1 MRRELEILAQIDD
14 FLDGEI
20 TKDELLKKVG
30 DFQDLDTQIES
41 QRLLRGAIQK
51 EAFILNSQKALSKF
65 KLFKVV
71 KISSFAILSIGVIT
85 AALFLMFGNKH
96 PENKSKSSY
105 SKITNT
111 EKPKAIAESL
121 IPSQFFELNNLR
133 DTVIITEGGMI
144 FSIPQNSYNTL
155 NNEHFKI
162 EIKESITPVDIIK
175 GGLSTMAGATV
186 LETGGMFQIS
196 ARQDKEA
203 LSLSPNQFIEFL
215 VPTANKIPGM
225 KLYNGEVTKDGEINW
240 TNPKTLAN
248 TLTSANMNSLNFYP
262 AAYQS
267 CIKRNKSSLK
277 GKSWTDSLYYD
288 LSNITP
294 EDKMI
299 VGKDT
304 TYNHKI
310 QSCINPNLIKA
321 FWNNTFNN
329 TLLATLEF
337 QKRMPLIH
345 KTGSDKI
352 LNLYTSNFK
361 KNLYE
366 IDALAMKVAS
376 EKHKNAFKYLMQ
388 LKEGKVAKSLSGN
401 QLAQL
406 SKAIKTS
413 QQKNKNMNRNK
424 SVSYYRGRIT
434 ENSNSYWYNI
444 DVPFKERK
452 RRMANEE
459 ARYHKLVKNLK
470 IQDEESTSLKTN
482 KFVKARKKIQINVTN
497 SAEFEQTKC
506 FAYILRKDAY
516 TFEKLSIREGLLTI
530 EHKNLDNYELA
541 ILGIKE
547 DQKWLCIPGK
557 IENGSIELNLETTKS
572 FESKIT
578 AIASSDRFTE
588 NLLKKAIKKAALN
601 NGISNGEPSS
611 RLKLSK
617 AIYKVSFDTIL
628 NSNDL
633 NIYKKNRFKIQTA
646 NYDEAKRKAPYV
658 PTKISSEINYIKAF
672 LNTTEYTVTEQ
683 TKPLFNVKIFNA
695 AGDNILTTNCSS
707 NSRKTDKDTRQQN
720 IAFSWNLQDGFT
732 LPKGTYRATI
742 EYRNTNIATQQFEV
756 Y

>member
-1 MRRELEILAQIDD
+1 MRRKLEILAQIDD

-20 TKDELLKKVG
+20 TKDKLLNEVG
-30 DFQDLDTQIES
+30 DVQDLDTQIES

-71 KISSFAILSIGVIT
+71 KISSFAILSIGLIT
-85 AALFLMFGNKH
+85 TALFLIFGNKH

-105 SKITNT
+105 SKITNS

-175 GGLSTMAGATV
+175 GGLSTMAGTTV
-186 LETGGMFQIS
+186 LETGGMFQIY

-203 LSLSPNQFIEFL
+203 LSLNTNQFIEFL

-267 CIKRNKSSLK
+267 YIKRNKSSLK

-321 FWNNTFNN
+321 FWNNTF
-329 TLLATLEF
+329 
-337 QKRMPLIH
+337 
-345 KTGSDKI
+345 
-352 LNLYTSNFK
+352 
-361 KNLYE
+361 
-366 IDALAMKVAS
+366 
-376 EKHKNAFKYLMQ
+376 KYLMQ
-388 LKEGKVAKSLSGN
+388 LKEGKVAKSLSTN

-413 QQKNKNMNRNK
+413 QQKKKNMNRNK

-459 ARYHKLVKNLK
+459 SRYQKLVKNLK

-516 TFEKLSIREGLLTI
+516 TFEKLSLKEGLLTI
-530 EHKNLDNYELA
+530 EHKKLDNYELA

-547 DQKWLCIPGK
+547 DQKWLCIPSK

-601 NGISNGEPSS
+601 NGISDGEPSS

-617 AIYKVSFDTIL
+617 AIYKVSVDTIL

-720 IAFSWNLQDGFT
+720 IAFSWNLKDSFT